1 MSSISMIITNKAVK
15 DEFLNNFYE
24 AYDKYFK
31 DKPYLF
37 KKGDR
42 WSVWVGFTQAMY
54 PHQPITFAETRPDTE
69 RLNVVITLEQD
80 LLLSMLAEK
89 KSKKEMTD
97 NEGGYLVERYFAQEG
112 AKDETIKQVAE
123 LTKQFVN
130 DVLAIQNNNFVAV

>member
-1 MSSISMIITNKAVK
+1 MVSMVVYQKTVK

-97 NEGGYLVERYFAQEG
+97 NEGGYFVERYFAQEG

>member
-1 MSSISMIITNKAVK
+1 MVSMVVYQKAVK

-42 WSVWVGFTQAMY
+42 WSVWVGFTQDMY

>member
-1 MSSISMIITNKAVK
+1 MVSMVVYQEAVK

-69 RLNVVITLEQD
+69 RLDVVITLEQD

>member
-1 MSSISMIITNKAVK
+1 MVSMVVYQKAVK

>member
-1 MSSISMIITNKAVK
+1 MVSMVVYQKAVK
-15 DEFLNNFYE
+15 DEFLTDFYK

-80 LLLSMLAEK
+80 LLFSMLAEK

-112 AKDETIKQVAE
+112 AKDETIKSVAE

>member
-1 MSSISMIITNKAVK
+1 MVVYQKAVK

-69 RLNVVITLEQD
+69 MLNVVITLEQD

>member
-1 MSSISMIITNKAVK
+1 MVSMVVYQKAVK

-69 RLNVVITLEQD
+69 MLNVVITLEQD

>member
-1 MSSISMIITNKAVK
+1 MVSMVVYQKAVK

-31 DKPYLF
+31 DRPYLF

-54 PHQPITFAETRPDTE
+54 PHQPITFAETRPDIG
-69 RLNVVITLEQD
+69 RLDLVITLDQN
-80 LLLSMLAEK
+80 LLVSMLKEA
-89 KSKKEMTD
+89 KSLENLTD
-97 NEGGYLVERYFAQEG
+97 NEDGYLVERYFAQEG
-112 AKDETIKQVAE
+112 AKDETIKQAAE